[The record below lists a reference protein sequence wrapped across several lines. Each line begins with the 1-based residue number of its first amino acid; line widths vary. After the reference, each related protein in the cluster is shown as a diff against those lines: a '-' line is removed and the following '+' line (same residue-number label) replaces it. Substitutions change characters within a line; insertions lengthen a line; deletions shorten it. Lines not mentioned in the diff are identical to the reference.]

1 MDQHQDVRVVICAPG
16 FPASNDDPDKPFL
29 LDHAKSLI
37 DAGLNVTVVS
47 PALGGV
53 PSRQNIEGID
63 VCRVRYAPRR
73 LQTLAATGSMY
84 TEARGPKGL
93 LALPMIIGLCVAVWR
108 ESRRGTTVLYGH
120 WWIPGGLVAAVVGL
134 VTGRPNLVHLHGSD
148 AAITENKIFKAVAR
162 WVFRSVD
169 ARLAVST
176 ELAAWGEEI
185 SARKFDVLPMP
196 LNLDRLPDPSAIPE
210 QGFVLGVGRL
220 VEEKGF
226 AYLIEAIGQ
235 LDEGSRPPLTIV
247 GGGPERDKLE
257 KQARRLGVDIHLPGA
272 VSPVEMSDWY
282 RRSRIVSIPSLREG
296 FGLVA
301 AEASAAG
308 RAVVGTTVGALPQI
322 VEHGVSGLLVRPGD
336 SEALAKALSE
346 VNPEWGSRGPAQVA
360 KLRSEQHG
368 EQLRQLCEDL
378 LN

>member
-1 MDQHQDVRVVICAPG
+1 MDQQRDVRVVICAPG
-16 FPASNDDPDKPFL
+16 FPASSDDPDKPFL
-29 LDHAKSLI
+29 LDHAKTLI
-37 DAGLNVTVVS
+37 DVGLNVTVVS
-47 PALGGV
+47 PALVGV
-53 PSRQNIEGID
+53 PSRQNIDGID
-63 VCRVRYAPRR
+63 VCRVRYGPRR

-84 TEARGPKGL
+84 REARGFKGL
-93 LALPMIIGLCVAVWR
+93 LVIPMMVALCVAVWR
-108 ESRRGTTVLYGH
+108 ESRRGTTILYGH

-148 AAITENKIFKAVAR
+148 AAITRNNVFKVAAR

-169 ARLAVST
+169 ARLAVSA

-185 SARKFDVLPMP
+185 SDRKFDVLPMP
-196 LNLDRLPDPSAIPE
+196 LNLDRLPDPSPVPE

-226 AYLIEAIGQ
+226 AYLIEAIGH
-235 LDEGSRPPLTIV
+235 LDEASRPSLTIV
-247 GGGPERDKLE
+247 GGGPEREKLE
-257 KQARRLGVDIHLPGA
+257 KQARRLRVDIHLPGA
-272 VSPVEMSDWY
+272 VSPLEMNDWY
-282 RRSRIVSIPSLREG
+282 QRSRIVAIPSLREG

-308 RAVVGTTVGALPQI
+308 RVVVGTTVGGLPEI

-368 EQLRQLCEDL
+368 TRLRQLCEDL